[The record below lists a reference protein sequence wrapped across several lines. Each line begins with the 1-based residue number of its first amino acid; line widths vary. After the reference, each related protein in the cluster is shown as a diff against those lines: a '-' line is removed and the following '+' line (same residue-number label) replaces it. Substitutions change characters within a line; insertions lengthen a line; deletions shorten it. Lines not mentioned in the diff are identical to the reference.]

1 MSAKTFDLTAMVLVA
16 YFPPIENTFNVRS
29 RFSNPTLDGHLLLDL
44 DSFFAPN
51 ILFNNLQLAP
61 MAFLNFMVTSDSLRS
76 VLLSVWI
83 SMA

>member
-1 MSAKTFDLTAMVLVA
+1 MVSAKITCLTVTLTA
-16 YFPPIENTFNVRS
+16 YNPFETTFSGRVWS
-29 RFSNPTLDGHLLLDL
+29 SNPMLDGRLLPHSA
-44 DSFFAPN
+44 SFFAIH
-51 ILFNNLQLAP
+51 ILFKDLQLAP

>member
-1 MSAKTFDLTAMVLVA
+1 LPDLA
-16 YFPPIENTFNVRS
+16 
-29 RFSNPTLDGHLLLDL
+29 
-44 DSFFAPN
+44 SFLQYTYQFE
-51 ILFNNLQLAP
+51 NLQLAP

>member
-1 MSAKTFDLTAMVLVA
+1 MVSAKTICLTVTLTACNP
-16 YFPPIENTFNVRS
+16 FEPTFGGRVWS
-29 RFSNPTLDGHLLLDL
+29 SNPMLDGRLSSHSA
-44 DSFFAPN
+44 SFLAIH
-51 ILFNNLQLAP
+51 ILFKDLQLAP